1 MADNDSGSSLTAQ
14 SWLQTP
20 KRRETPRALSALP
33 DVVATRQ
40 VGEVEEFEVA
50 SKSPKLDKM
59 ELCHYEKLMAL
70 CMKQG
75 ITPTTLMEGVLI
87 ALGDEDNE
95 AVMAEVIN
103 VAKER
108 RRIRAELGKRRRLN
122 TEIKKMGQ
130 I

>member
-59 ELCHYEKLMAL
+59 EVCHYEKLMAL

-87 ALGDEDNE
+87 ALGDNE

-108 RRIRAELGKRRRLN
+108 RRIRAELGKRRRLD
-122 TEIKKMGQ
+122 TEMKKMGKL
-130 I
+130 

>member
-1 MADNDSGSSLTAQ
+1 MADNDSGSSLTGQ

-20 KRRETPRALSALP
+20 SRKKTPRALSALP

-59 ELCHYEKLMAL
+59 EVCHYDKLMAL
-70 CMKQG
+70 CLKQG
-75 ITPTTLMEGVLI
+75 ITPTTMMEGVLI
-87 ALGDEDNE
+87 ALGDNE

-108 RRIRAELGKRRRLN
+108 RRIRSELGKQRRLD
-122 TEIKKMGQ
+122 TEMKKMGKL
-130 I
+130 